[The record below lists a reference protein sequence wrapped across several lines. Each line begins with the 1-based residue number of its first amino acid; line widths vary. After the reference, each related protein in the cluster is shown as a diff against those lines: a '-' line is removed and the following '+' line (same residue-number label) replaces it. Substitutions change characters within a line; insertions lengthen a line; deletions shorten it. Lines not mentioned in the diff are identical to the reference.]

1 MKKKEW
7 KKKYKELH
15 EKYLLL
21 EQRSLYFCYKCSW
34 NAIVPTVG
42 CLNCQH
48 FDREEKKDQLGRT
61 LPLEGH
67 KEDCPHAETG
77 WATCTCDYP

>member
-7 KKKYKELH
+7 KKKYKKLYK
-15 EKYLLL
+15 KYLILN
-21 EQRSLYFCYKCSW
+21 QSSLNYCDKCAW
-34 NAIVPTVG
+34 NTVLPNRV
-42 CLNCQH
+42 CLNCEYWE
-48 FDREEKKDQLGRT
+48 REEKKDQLGRT

-67 KEDCPHAETG
+67 KEDCPHGQTG

>member
-7 KKKYKELH
+7 KKKYKKLYK
-15 EKYLLL
+15 KYLILN
-21 EQRSLYFCYKCSW
+21 QSSLNYCDKCAW
-34 NAIVPTVG
+34 NTVLPNRV
-42 CLNCQH
+42 CLNCEYWERQ
-48 FDREEKKDQLGRT
+48 EKKDQLGRT

-67 KEDCPHAETG
+67 NKDCPHGQTG